1 MADGQLKYEIGAD
14 LDKLNASLNE
24 ANDRIKYFAEQAA
37 SAGQKEIGKFNA
49 ELLRLKQYSD
59 KLKNIGL
66 PDNLPDNA
74 RKSRIAL
81 NDLNRVVQD
90 LPFGFI
96 AIQNNIPALVQS
108 FGNLTAG
115 EDGLKKGLKEL
126 GQSLIGPAGIFFA
139 FSTITSII
147 TVAIR
152 EFGSFGAAIEGIF
165 GKVTELSKITRDAAK
180 SQEELAK
187 NAKTSGEIIAE
198 ATGSIDAQVTKV
210 QTLAGV
216 VTDLNKSEELRKNA
230 LSELQKINKAYFG
243 DITTGIGDIDKLRE
257 ATDKYTQSLLANAI
271 AEGYRSQLSQA
282 ATNLEIQRNL
292 LLEISKGFDDVAK
305 KRKETQ
311 RGVVLGTSGQV
322 FLETDLQLAKVI
334 GSFGEQK
341 KVVDE
346 AVISV
351 DKLKES
357 YKNAILE
364 SLKFVEPIEKSSKAT
379 KDFKYEIEELIGA
392 LSIKTEISNIKDLA
406 DIILDVNKKSSERIG
421 SLNKLKEYGNG
432 VFNSLSIEKSGFDNL
447 KDAIDTYIHQ
457 LQVIDLYQKGR
468 TAASELQ
475 AQADKNAADAAAKR
489 AKADEE
495 LLNQL
500 IKSSMANEKFSNQ
513 AENVGLLN
521 LEIALSDLKNIELAY
536 AESYQALNDVFFN
549 PLQES
554 LNKLLTTGKLTFQ
567 EFANSV
573 VASITRIMTKL
584 ITTKIIQLLTN
595 LLVPGAGLIASA
607 GLSTV
612 GTSALGEFLSNTG
625 GTANFGG
632 IQGGGLG
639 MSGQVNVVL
648 RGSDL
653 IGAINRT
660 NSQIKRVG

>member
-1 MADGQLKYEIGAD
+1 MAAELKYEIGAD

-24 ANDRIKYFAEQAA
+24 ANDRIKYFAEKAA
-37 SAGQKEIGKFNA
+37 SAGQQDIGKFNA
-49 ELLRLKQYSD
+49 ELLRLKQYTD

-66 PDNLPDNA
+66 PSDLPDNA

-115 EDGLKKGLKEL
+115 EGGLRNGLKEL
-126 GQSLIGPAGIFFA
+126 GKSLIGPAGIFFA
-139 FSTITSII
+139 FSTLTSII

-165 GKVTELSKITRDAAK
+165 GKVTELSKITQNAAK

-187 NAKTSGEIIAE
+187 NAKTSGEVIAE
-198 ATGSIDAQVTKV
+198 ATGGIDAQVTKV
-210 QTLAGV
+210 QALTEV
-216 VTDLNKSEELRKNA
+216 VTNLNNTESLRKNA
-230 LSELQKINKAYFG
+230 LSELQRISKAYYG
-243 DITTGIGDIDKLRE
+243 DFTTAIENTNALKD

-271 AEGYRSQLSQA
+271 AEGYKSQLTQA

-292 LLEISKGFDDVAK
+292 LKEISKGFDDVAK
-305 KRKETQ
+305 KRRETQ
-311 RGVVLGTSGQV
+311 RGIVIGTSGQV
-322 FLETDLQLAKVI
+322 FKEADLESAKVI
-334 GSFGEQK
+334 GAFDEQK

-357 YKNAILE
+357 YKNATIEALQ
-364 SLKFVEPIEKSSKAT
+364 FVEPIDQAGKKA

-392 LSIKTEISNIKDLA
+392 LSIKTEISNIKELA
-406 DIILDVNKKSSERIG
+406 DIILDVNRKQSERIG

-432 VFNSLSIEKSGFDNL
+432 VFNALSIEKSGFETL

-457 LQVIDLYQKGR
+457 LQVLDLEQKGR
-468 TAASELQ
+468 AAATELI
-475 AQADKNAADAAAKR
+475 AQADKNAERAAQER
-489 AKADEE
+489 LKAEEE
-495 LLNQL
+495 LFNQL
-500 IKSSMANEKFSNQ
+500 VKTSLANEEFDNRTKDI
-513 AENVGLLN
+513 GLLN
-521 LEIALSDLKNIELAY
+521 LEIALSDLKNIELAF
-536 AESYQALNDVFFN
+536 AESYAALNDVFFN

-554 LNKLLTTGKLTFQ
+554 LNKLFTTGKLTFQ

-573 VASITRIMTKL
+573 VTSISRIMSKL
-584 ITTKIIQLLTN
+584 IATKIIQLLTN
-595 LLVPGAGLIASA
+595 LLGVGAVGIASA
-607 GLSTV
+607 GLGSVST
-612 GTSALGEFLSNTG
+612 GALADYLVNPG
-625 GTANFGG
+625 GSANFGG
-632 IQGGGLG
+632 VQSGGLG